1 MAKKI
6 AIVGA
11 GHAGVEAAFFLAG
24 QGYTV
29 TLWSNESVLP
39 YFRPRLIAVA
49 FGQTAPEAIAIKPA
63 AAYETA
69 GITLRHE
76 AVTALDVKT
85 RCVNGESFD
94 GILLAQGA
102 QPFVPPFNGDK
113 EAVMTLWTMAEA
125 CRLREAIAPGKR
137 ITIAGGG
144 VLGIE
149 AALRAHMAGLKVTL
163 VEVQP
168 ALMGG
173 SLGEDGHAALVR
185 ALEQKEIKI
194 VLGSAI
200 DSVKIDALVFT
211 NGMRLEHDLLLCA
224 TGARANLS
232 LVGDLP
238 VEKGLLTDD
247 YLCVAPGV
255 YAAGDLAQPRGTLP
269 TCAVR
274 RAQLMAQCAAK
285 NLHAELSATER
296 VLWAQPRLPLFMKV
310 EDVEFH
316 LLGRVAKEALL
327 QERRMDDQASPFI
340 CQTLLLEGDICRGIR
355 SIGTRAN
362 VVQWEKEM
370 RD

>member
-1 MAKKI
+1 MAKV

-11 GHAGVEAAFFLAG
+11 GHAGVEAAFLLAN
-24 QGYTV
+24 QGVEV
-29 TLWSNESVLP
+29 TLWSNEAVLP

-49 FGQTAPEAIAIKPA
+49 FGQTAPDAIAIKPA
-63 AAYETA
+63 SAYETA
-69 GITLRHE
+69 GITLRYE
-76 AVTALDVKT
+76 AVTCLDIT
-85 RCVNGESFD
+85 THTVNGETFE

-102 QPFVPPFNGDK
+102 KPFVPPFKGDGS
-113 EAVMTLWTMAEA
+113 AIMTLWTMEEA

-149 AALRAHMAGLKVTL
+149 AALRAEMAGLQVTL

-168 ALMGG
+168 ELMGG
-173 SLGEDGHAALVR
+173 SLGEAGHAALVC
-185 ALEQKEIKI
+185 ALEKKQIKL
-194 VLGSAI
+194 VLGVAI
-200 DSVKIDALVFT
+200 ETVEKESLLFVDGSRI
-211 NGMRLEHDLLLCA
+211 EHDILLCA

-232 LVGDLP
+232 LVGSLP
-238 VEKGLLTDD
+238 TEKGILTDE
-247 YLCVAPGV
+247 YLRVAQGV
-255 YAAGDLAQPRGTLP
+255 YAAGDGAQPRGSYP

-285 NLHAELSATER
+285 NLLAEL
-296 VLWAQPRLPLFMKV
+296 AQTPLAAWTAPRLPLFMKV

-316 LLGRVAKEALL
+316 LLGHVAKDVSLC
-327 QERRMDDQASPFI
+327 ERRMDDQASPFI
-340 CQTLLLEGDICRGIR
+340 CQTLLLEGDVCRGIR

-362 VVQWEKEM
+362 VAQWEKEM